1 MGLPIMMIMINRRFI
16 FPSNVELSDP
26 SIRKGEED
34 IWVGVSFSMFSM
46 FFHMTFFSSEYILK
60 HTLNIALCS
69 VSQSYESRKTR
80 VKGNSCMSA

>member
-34 IWVGVSFSMFSM
+34 IWVGGILFNVFNVLPHD
-46 FFHMTFFSSEYILK
+46 FFFLVNTF
-60 HTLNIALCS
+60 
-69 VSQSYESRKTR
+69 
-80 VKGNSCMSA
+80 